1 MTGDGIQRQAQTV
14 RHVLHETSLAAAGR
28 AFDQHRHAVLPGLLE
43 QRLFVTQ
50 GLVEGR
56 GMHGCGFDWIHGR
69 IHNEYLTG
77 VIDHA
82 YTLPATRRQAQV
94 FWRLELITVK
104 HAGDELGGVSR
115 GWGQLIQGSPLSG
128 RGWRR

>member
-1 MTGDGIQRQAQTV
+1 MQHHRGVLTRLDHFVQVTDTAFAHRAGQGTVLPPGALRANQVATDQVGGRQVVMTGDGIQRQAQTV
-14 RHVLHETSLAAAGR
+14 RHVLHEASLAAAGR

-69 IHNEYLTG
+69 IHYEYLTG
-77 VIDHA
+77 
-82 YTLPATRRQAQV
+82 
-94 FWRLELITVK
+94 
-104 HAGDELGGVSR
+104 GD
-115 GWGQLIQGSPLSG
+115 
-128 RGWRR
+128 